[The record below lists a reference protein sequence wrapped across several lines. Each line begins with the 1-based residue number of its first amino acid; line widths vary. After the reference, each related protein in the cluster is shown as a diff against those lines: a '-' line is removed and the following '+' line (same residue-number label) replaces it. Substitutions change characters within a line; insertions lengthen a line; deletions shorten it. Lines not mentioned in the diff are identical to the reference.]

1 MGGLVTSAR
10 QRAGEKE
17 GMMVQV
23 TARALGMLAEMKAS
37 ANIGDP
43 DIGLRL
49 EAATS
54 GGLGLLP
61 DRERPGDQIVRHDG
75 EKILLVDDR
84 LSEAL
89 TGAQIDCAPVAG
101 NAAGHRAAQ
110 RRRSPAETNGTSH

>member
-1 MGGLVTSAR
+1 
-10 QRAGEKE
+10 
-17 GMMVQV
+17 MVSV
-23 TARALGMLAEMKAS
+23 TARALGMLAEIKAS
-37 ANIGDP
+37 SNIDDP

-54 GGLGLLP
+54 VGLGLLP

-89 TGAQIDCAPVAG
+89 TGAQIDCESVGREMHLVIGRLNGGDP
-101 NAAGHRAAQ
+101 
-110 RRRSPAETNGTSH
+110 PEETNGTSH